1 MEAKVDEEKRRGA
14 QEPTTAVILPY
25 DETYGKEAVE
35 LYRQYRD
42 PFPWQELVVNDMLA
56 HTEDG
61 LYTHMMF
68 GLTVPRQNGKNESL
82 IMRELWGLKHGEHII
97 HTAHRTD
104 TAHKAWERLAAACEA
119 ADIAVTSS
127 YRANGKEHLWVEG
140 GGIIEFRT
148 RTSTGALGSTYDL
161 LVIDEAQEY
170 TESQASALMYT
181 IAASQNPQTIMTGTA
196 PTAVSSGTE
205 FSKLRTRVLAG
216 EAKMSAWE
224 EWGIDEMSDPEDTEA
239 WYASNPSLG
248 YMLSERNISVEA
260 STLDMLDFN
269 IQRLGYWTGFSL
281 KSAISL
287 VEWDRCKAETCPE
300 LAGMMYIGIKYGREA
315 ASAAM
320 SIALAT
326 TDGNT
331 FVESIDCRD
340 GRSGNDWIVSFLKDT
355 KDVTAAVIVDGTSGQ
370 AVLENDLKDAGVKIK
385 LIYPRVSEIIHCN
398 ALFEQSIVKKQIRHM
413 GQPSLEASVTNC
425 EHRAIGSGFGFK
437 SIKNGVDVGLME
449 SAALAV
455 WGLHNIKPRKQKQTV
470 GY

>member
-1 MEAKVDEEKRRGA
+1 MDEEKRRGA

-25 DETYGKEAVE
+25 EETYGHEAE
-35 LYRQYRD
+35 QLYRQYRE
-42 PFPWQELVVNDMLA
+42 PFPWQVLIVNDILA

-61 LYTHMMF
+61 LFTHMVF
-68 GLTVPRQNGKNESL
+68 GLTVPRQNGKNEAL
-82 IMRELWGLKHGEHII
+82 IMRELWGLKHGERII

-170 TESQASALMYT
+170 TETQQSALAYT
-181 IAASQNPQTIMTGTA
+181 ISASQNPQTIMTGTA

-224 EWGIDEMSDPEDTEA
+224 EWGIEEMTDPEDVEA
-239 WYASNPSLG
+239 WYATNPSLG
-248 YMLSERNISVEA
+248 YTLSERTISIQA
-260 STLDMLDFN
+260 SQLDTLDFN

-287 VEWDRCKAETCPE
+287 VEWDRCKCDVPPE
-300 LAGMMYIGIKYGREA
+300 VAGPLYIGIKYGKGA
-315 ASAAM
+315 TSAAM
-320 SIALAT
+320 SVAVAT

-340 GRSGNDWIVSFLKDT
+340 GRLGNDWIVSFLKDT
-355 KDVTAAVIVDGTSGQ
+355 KDVTAAVVVDGSSGQ
-370 AVLENDLKDAGVKIK
+370 AVLENDLKDANAKIK
-385 LIYPRVSEIIHCN
+385 LIFPRVAEIIHCN
-398 ALFEQSIVKKQIRHM
+398 SLFEQSIVKKQIRHM

-437 SIKNGVDVGLME
+437 SIKTGVDISLME

-455 WGLHNIKPRKQKQTV
+455 WARHTIKPKKAHQTV

>member
-1 MEAKVDEEKRRGA
+1 MDEEKRRGA

-287 VEWDRCKAETCPE
+287 VEWDRCKADTCPE

-331 FVESIDCRD
+331 FVESIDCRG

>member
-1 MEAKVDEEKRRGA
+1 MDEEKRRGA

-25 DETYGKEAVE
+25 SETYGHEAADI
-35 LYRQYRD
+35 YRKYRD
-42 PFPWQELVVNDMLA
+42 PFPWQELIVNDMMA
-56 HTEDG
+56 HGDDG
-61 LYTHMMF
+61 LFTHMMY
-68 GLTVPRQNGKNESL
+68 GLTVPRQNGKNETL
-82 IMRELWGLKHGEHII
+82 IMRELWGLTHGERII

-104 TAHKAWERLAAACEA
+104 TAHKAWERLSAACEA
-119 ADIAVTSS
+119 ADIAITSS
-127 YRANGKEHLWVEG
+127 YRANGKEHLWTEN

-161 LVIDEAQEY
+161 LIIDEAQEY

-181 IAASQNPQTIMTGTA
+181 ISASQNPQTIMTGTA

-205 FSKLRTRVLAG
+205 FSKLRTRVLSG

-224 EWGIDEMSDPEDTEA
+224 EWGVEEMTDPETTDA
-239 WYASNPSLG
+239 WYSANPSLG
-248 YMLSERNISVEA
+248 YTLSERNVSVEA

-287 VEWDRCKAETCPE
+287 VEWDRCKAETLPD
-300 LAGMMYIGIKYGREA
+300 LVGAMFIGIKYGREA
-315 ASAAM
+315 ASASM
-320 SIALAT
+320 SIAMAT
-326 TDGNT
+326 ADGET

-340 GRSGNDWIVSFLKDT
+340 GRIGNDWIVSFLRDT
-355 KDVTAAVIVDGTSGQ
+355 KDVTGAVVVDGSAGQ

-385 LIYPRVSEIIHCN
+385 LTFPRVTDIICCN
-398 ALFEQSIVKKQIRHM
+398 AAFEQSIVKRQIRHM
-413 GQPSLEASVTNC
+413 GQPSLEESVTNC

-437 SIKNGVDVGLME
+437 SIKNGVDVGLLE
-449 SAALAV
+449 SAALAC
-455 WGLHNIKPRKQKQTV
+455 WGLHNVKPRTKKQTV

>member
-181 IAASQNPQTIMTGTA
+181 IAASQNPQTIMAGTA

-370 AVLENDLKDAGVKIK
+370 AVLENDLRDAGVKIK

>member
-1 MEAKVDEEKRRGA
+1 MVDEEKRRGA

-35 LYRQYRD
+35 LYKQYRD

-119 ADIAVTSS
+119 ADIPVTSS

-239 WYASNPSLG
+239 WYAANPSLG

-287 VEWDRCKAETCPE
+287 VEWDRCKADTCPE

-315 ASAAM
+315 ASASM
-320 SIALAT
+320 SIAIAT

-331 FVESIDCRD
+331 FVEAIDCRD

-355 KDVTAAVIVDGTSGQ
+355 KDVTAAVIVDGSAGQ

-385 LIYPRVSEIIHCN
+385 LTYPRVSEIIHCN

-413 GQPSLEASVTNC
+413 GQPSLEESVTNC

-449 SAALAV
+449 SVALAV